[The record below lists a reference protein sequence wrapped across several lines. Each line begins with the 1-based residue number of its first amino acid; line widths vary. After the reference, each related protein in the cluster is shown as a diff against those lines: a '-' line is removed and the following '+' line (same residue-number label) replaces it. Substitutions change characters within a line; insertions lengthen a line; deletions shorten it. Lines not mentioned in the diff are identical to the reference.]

1 MLYYFF
7 SCCIIKL
14 LLGNREYLMKS
25 SLINFIEKYKS
36 VKMNHARL
44 KELWKKEIDK
54 SDFDKNEQEVFEWFQ
69 KSRSVVK

>member
-1 MLYYFF
+1 MKSLAD
-7 SCCIIKL
+7 
-14 LLGNREYLMKS
+14 NREYLMKS

>member
-1 MLYYFF
+1 
-7 SCCIIKL
+7 
-14 LLGNREYLMKS
+14 MKS

-69 KSRSVVK
+69 KYRSVVK